1 MVVIVPI
8 RFSNAMS
15 ATIHSTGTSLSFP
28 MEHYQEQAM
37 ILTFIRLLLRRNV
50 IFSLRRMDGIRP
62 PKVCIPL
69 QVFRSKKKL
78 NQHGHFFLKTT
89 HHHQMKNKNKNINS
103 RMSDNRL

>member
-1 MVVIVPI
+1 
-8 RFSNAMS
+8 
-15 ATIHSTGTSLSFP
+15 

-50 IFSLRRMDGIRP
+50 IFSLHRMDGIRP

-78 NQHGHFFLKTT
+78 NQHGHFFSENNSPSPDEEQEQE
-89 HHHQMKNKNKNINS
+89 HQQQNV
-103 RMSDNRL
+103 